1 MNNSSTS
8 HELTIVVNTCDA
20 YCDVLDI
27 FFHAL
32 SNYWPSCPYPVVI
45 NAESQ
50 TYNYPA
56 RVHNYHS
63 ITGADDWGDRVRS
76 TLESIDTQFVLMV
89 YDDFILN
96 ASVSNERVEAA
107 LQVLKSRAQAVVAY
121 LIHTSIPLEPIALG
135 DVFVPL
141 RDRVNYRL
149 NSSPAIWKTQ
159 ALMSYTFAGDTP
171 WAWEAFGTYRTWGDG
186 NIFYSLNPNESD
198 IYPYNYSKGGAIY
211 RGRWVREVVESLPK
225 KYALQ
230 INWSIRGFSSDVAY
244 EKRSWIWKLKFMTT
258 GFRMV
263 GYKAIYFVTSY
274 IRDKLHAR

>member
-1 MNNSSTS
+1 MNNSSSS
-8 HELTIVVNTCDA
+8 HELTIVVNTCDT
-20 YCDVLDI
+20 YRDVLDI

-50 TYNYPA
+50 TYNCPA

-63 ITGADDWGDRVRS
+63 ATGADDWGDRVRS

-89 YDDFILN
+89 YDDFILD
-96 ASVSNERVEAA
+96 ASVSNERIEAA
-107 LQVLKSRAQAVVAY
+107 LQVLKSQAQAVVAY
-121 LIHTSIPLEPIALG
+121 LIHTSIPLEPTTLAS
-135 DVFVPL
+135 VFVPL
-141 RDRVNYRL
+141 KDRVNYRL

-198 IYPYNYSKGGAIY
+198 IYPYNHSKGGAIY

-274 IRDKLHAR
+274 IRDKLHAQ